1 MKTAS
6 LLFGLATACAAA
18 PEPQYP
24 LCDRS
29 GAPACGNIGQVGR
42 TASPPASTT
51 ASETASTPTS
61 ITTTAAAGTQH
72 ATPPSIARAATAV
85 RVLVQ
90 ASSEITHARAT
101 AVPLVNRSEE
111 VVCGNVMGKGG
122 SRRVCRDVAT
132 QTVVSSHE
140 LNDDGTL
147 ALADEGY

>member
-29 GAPACGNIGQVGR
+29 GAPACGNIGQTGR
-42 TASPPASTT
+42 QTASVPATAPAT
-51 ASETASTPTS
+51 GASEVGAP
-61 ITTTAAAGTQH
+61 AADH
-72 ATPPSIARAATAV
+72 AAPSMVRAATAV

-90 ASSEITHARAT
+90 ASSELAHARAT
-101 AVPLVNRSEE
+101 AVPLVNRQAE
-111 VVCGNVMGKGG
+111 VVCGNVMSKGG
-122 SRRVCRDVAT
+122 SRRVCRDAATQAIVAT
-132 QTVVSSHE
+132 HE

-147 ALADEGY
+147 AIAEESR